1 MPTAPLPVTSEESAS
16 TFTRSP
22 SRNLLALC
30 YRRVNLNRRS
40 WPLLAVSVNSAQHVS
55 GRNHC
60 GNSVQYGYKTKHVVY
75 QNVQCIKQAHTTSFA
90 SSNLTPPRG
99 GRFSISITVNGLID
113 GRWLESSTL
122 FSVNVLMRTC
132 NPCLGSE
139 KLLPEYEPL
148 SGKIFVDRFA

>member
-1 MPTAPLPVTSEESAS
+1 MPSKCVAYHCLLHECTPELSTDLRRDRRRPLTLPHSQKQ
-16 TFTRSP
+16 
-22 SRNLLALC
+22 
-30 YRRVNLNRRS
+30 
-40 WPLLAVSVNSAQHVS
+40 VSYD
-55 GRNHC
+55 C

-75 QNVQCIKQAHTTSFA
+75 QNVQCIKQAHTTSFV